1 MQNKDGKRFTRKKG
15 AMLLLSLCLVGAAAV
30 STYYAMDLSED
41 RAEEEYMVDLNEN
54 PQSEET
60 QAEAVLAPE
69 VTA

>member
-54 PQSEET
+54 P
-60 QAEAVLAPE
+60 
-69 VTA
+69 